1 MKRLLTFF
9 LTLLIFFSVGIPIY
23 AAEFGDH
30 PERASKRLVVTP
42 GKKLNIRSLPTTKGT
57 LIYQLRPGDI
67 VYVDSIQFIYRDG
80 YEWLPVTAKW
90 GRGLSREAY
99 VTNFNRFLVE
109 DNPLYDPPTEEQRKI
124 EDAVESSQIVAKWL
138 LLILS
143 IVFAAIFVIRYFS
156 EDFKEKIVGYPNN
169 GMRRAFFFNPQPYAS
184 IIFFTLFLLGGI
196 ALAVATML
204 LVGGVVFGIL
214 WLIKILCYILVWV
227 GVIGCLV
234 CVVLAFTSS
243 SKAILGIIIGGLI
256 WYFGDS
262 IRSFG
267 SACADTGLKFFNEF
281 NILGYTVDLTLQY
294 WRPVLIITTIPL
306 GIFLM
311 LAVLWLLFAGALI
324 LFEKIMTRSYS
335 IKHPCPHCHQ
345 PSEPA
350 RYLSK
355 DEDGY
360 WQIPNNIQLR
370 PGLYGLFHIKHP
382 YTHEKMPTMLING
395 RDKLARECANCGKRI
410 QADEGTERHLVM
422 VGSPQSGK
430 SVVTYRLMA
439 EIFNRAGRD
448 KVEFTDQNNTIR
460 DKGMLRKVESI
471 MEKGKVAD
479 EDLPAKTAVRDT
491 ASTQLI
497 IRRNHLPVPY
507 RLFINDVGGELFNI
521 ESSAQRQDRT
531 RFFHN
536 ADTILFLIDP
546 VTTDFSDCD
555 LSDDF
560 KAWIDKNSSL
570 KIGKLKVRDLQDT
583 VDNLLSLHG
592 NSARNIHLNIVF
604 PKVDLHYFPT
614 WVNYNS
620 QETLQRFINEELG
633 LGDLLHWGS
642 QFADITIHAV
652 SATSRNEK
660 SNISSLINKVIVE
673 QLGIR
678 I

>member
-1 MKRLLTFF
+1 
-9 LTLLIFFSVGIPIY
+9 
-23 AAEFGDH
+23 
-30 PERASKRLVVTP
+30 
-42 GKKLNIRSLPTTKGT
+42 
-57 LIYQLRPGDI
+57 
-67 VYVDSIQFIYRDG
+67 
-80 YEWLPVTAKW
+80 
-90 GRGLSREAY
+90 
-99 VTNFNRFLVE
+99 
-109 DNPLYDPPTEEQRKI
+109 
-124 EDAVESSQIVAKWL
+124 
-138 LLILS
+138 
-143 IVFAAIFVIRYFS
+143 
-156 EDFKEKIVGYPNN
+156 
-169 GMRRAFFFNPQPYAS
+169 
-184 IIFFTLFLLGGI
+184 
-196 ALAVATML
+196 
-204 LVGGVVFGIL
+204 
-214 WLIKILCYILVWV
+214 IK
-227 GVIGCLV
+227 
-234 CVVLAFTSS
+234 
-243 SKAILGIIIGGLI
+243 
-256 WYFGDS
+256 
-262 IRSFG
+262 SFG
-267 SACADTGLKFFNEF
+267 QTCADTGLRFFNEF

-294 WRPVLIITTIPL
+294 WRPVLIVATIPL

-311 LAVLWLLFAGALI
+311 LAVLWLLFAGVLI

-355 DEDGY
+355 DENGY
-360 WQIPNNIQLR
+360 WEIPNNIQLR

-448 KVEFTDQNNTIR
+448 KVEFTDRNNTIR
-460 DKGMLRKVESI
+460 DKGMFRKVESI

-521 ESSAQRQDRT
+521 ESSAQRQERT
-531 RFFHN
+531 RFFHT

-560 KAWIDKNSSL
+560 KAWLDRNSSL
-570 KIGKLKVRDLQDT
+570 KIGKLKIRDLQDT

-592 NSARNIHLNIVF
+592 NSPRNIHLNIVF
-604 PKVDLHYFPT
+604 PKVDLHYLPS

-620 QETLQRFINEELG
+620 QDALRRFVNEELG

-642 QFADITIHAV
+642 QFADVTIHAV
-652 SATSRNEK
+652 SATSRLEK
-660 SNISSLINKVIVE
+660 SNISSLIDKVIVE
-673 QLGIR
+673 QMGIR